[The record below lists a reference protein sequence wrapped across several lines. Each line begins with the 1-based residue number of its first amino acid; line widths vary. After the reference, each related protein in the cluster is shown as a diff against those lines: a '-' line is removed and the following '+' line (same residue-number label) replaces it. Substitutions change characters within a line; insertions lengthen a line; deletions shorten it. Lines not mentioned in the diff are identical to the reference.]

1 MIGKL
6 RELLWLRGGE
16 WVVSFTTREDPS
28 SLFNE
33 LKDAAVHI
41 EIKKAANRRS
51 RDANAFA
58 WVLIDKIA
66 EKTRVPKTEVYRQ
79 AIREIGGV
87 SELVCIK
94 EKAADRL
101 CEGWQKNGIGW
112 QAEQM
117 PSKLPGCVNVLLY
130 YGSSTYDT
138 AQMSRLLDL
147 LIQEAEQ
154 QGIPTLRDEAEKLLK
169 KWK

>member
-66 EKTRVPKTEVYRQ
+66 EKTRPMMIIGRVNCFMPNYFSFAFATLTQVEVP
-79 AIREIGGV
+79 
-87 SELVCIK
+87 
-94 EKAADRL
+94 
-101 CEGWQKNGIGW
+101 
-112 QAEQM
+112 
-117 PSKLPGCVNVLLY
+117 
-130 YGSSTYDT
+130 
-138 AQMSRLLDL
+138 
-147 LIQEAEQ
+147 
-154 QGIPTLRDEAEKLLK
+154 
-169 KWK
+169 